1 MKHISLGD
9 IDVEVVQKDIKNV
22 HLSVYPPTG
31 RVRIAA
37 PLRMPLETIRIYAI
51 GKMAWIRRQQKKF
64 AEQAREAPREYLNKE
79 GHYFLG
85 NRYLMKVVEKD
96 APPEVKLTHKTLELV
111 VRPNTSTAK
120 KQEVLEAW
128 YRDRLRETAIPLIK
142 KWEKKMGL
150 TLNDFSIRRMK
161 TKWGS
166 CNIDAKRIVLNTEL
180 AKKPLHSI
188 EFIII
193 HELVHLKERNHNA
206 RFMALM
212 DRYLPEWKEVKQEL
226 SRMPVGYVD
235 WGY

>member
-85 NRYLMKVVEKD
+85 NRYLMKIVEKD

-111 VRPNTSTAK
+111 VRPNTSTEK
-120 KQEVLEAW
+120 KQEILEAW
-128 YRDRLRETAIPLIK
+128 YRDRLREAAIPLIK
-142 KWEKKMGL
+142 KWEKKMDL
-150 TLNDFSIRRMK
+150 TLNYFSIRRMK

-166 CNIDAKRIVLNTEL
+166 CNIDAKRMVLNTEL

-212 DRYLPEWKEVKQEL
+212 DRYLPEWRDVKQEL
-226 SRMPVGYVD
+226 SKMPVGYVD
-235 WGY
+235 WGE